1 MYTDLINNKT
11 DYSFSNP
18 KTIVPI
24 PTESNYETGF
34 MERYFCQKINDSN
47 GFVFEIS
54 FDVYKEL
61 EINPYWKVVIMRWR
75 IRGPKEIVY
84 NEFGTLL
91 DMGVKQSNKNSI
103 AITSSTLK
111 NISLYLPNVLQF
123 HK

>member
-1 MYTDLINNKT
+1 MYTNLINNKT

-34 MERYFCQKINDSN
+34 MERYFCQKVNDSN

-103 AITSSTLK
+103 AITAQHLK
-111 NISLYLPNVLQF
+111 NIGLYLPNILQF

>member
-1 MYTDLINNKT
+1 MYTNLINNKT

-34 MERYFCQKINDSN
+34 MERYFCQKVNDNN

-75 IRGPKEIVY
+75 IRGPKESVY
-84 NEFGTLL
+84 NEFGTLI

-103 AITSSTLK
+103 SITSSSLK
-111 NISLYLPNVLQF
+111 NIGLYLPNVLQF

>member
-1 MYTDLINNKT
+1 MYIDLINNKT

-18 KTIVPI
+18 KTILPI

-34 MERYFCQKINDSN
+34 MDRYFCQKINDSN

-61 EINPYWKVVIMRWR
+61 EQNPYWKVSIMRWR
-75 IRGPKEIVY
+75 IRGPKEPVY
-84 NEFGTLL
+84 NEFGSLI

-103 AITSSTLK
+103 SITAQHLK
-111 NISLYLPNVLQF
+111 NIGLYLPNILQF

>member
-11 DYSFSNP
+11 DYSFANP

>member
-1 MYTDLINNKT
+1 MYTNLINNKT

-34 MERYFCQKINDSN
+34 MERYFCQKVNDSN

-91 DMGVKQSNKNSI
+91 DMGVIQSNKNSI
-103 AITSSTLK
+103 AITTQHLK
-111 NISLYLPNVLQF
+111 NIGLYLPNILQF

>member
-1 MYTDLINNKT
+1 MYTNLINNKT

-34 MERYFCQKINDSN
+34 MERYFCQKVNDNN

-75 IRGPKEIVY
+75 IRGPKESVY
-84 NEFGTLL
+84 NEFGTLI

-103 AITSSTLK
+103 SIISSSLK
-111 NISLYLPNVLQF
+111 NIGLYLPNVLQF

>member
-1 MYTDLINNKT
+1 MYTNLINNKT

-34 MERYFCQKINDSN
+34 MERYFCQKVNDSN

-103 AITSSTLK
+103 AITTQHLK
-111 NISLYLPNVLQF
+111 NIGLYLPNILQF

>member
-1 MYTDLINNKT
+1 MYTNLINNKT

-34 MERYFCQKINDSN
+34 MERYFCQKVNDSN

-75 IRGPKEIVY
+75 IRGPKESVY
-84 NEFGTLL
+84 NEFGTLI

-103 AITSSTLK
+103 SITSSSLK
-111 NISLYLPNVLQF
+111 NIGLYLPNVLQF